1 MEQIR
6 NLAPVNALK
15 QITHRVTVHYRPA
28 WDSFQRR
35 RDRGLVNIR
44 PDSDYAIGHGAKDC
58 PRGFTLVAAKRET
71 R

>member
-6 NLAPVNALK
+6 NLTPVNALK
-15 QITHRVTVHYRPA
+15 QITDRVAVHYRPA

-44 PDSDYAIGHGAKDC
+44 PGSNDAIGHGAKNR